1 VNVSRSRTVQAR
13 PQAVWKLVSDPHRL
27 PAWWPRVERMEG
39 VTKDEWTTVMRSER
53 GKAVRADFRLEA
65 SEAPRRRAW
74 VQQLPGTPFE
84 RLLWESRT
92 EVTLAAA
99 GADGTEVTLALHQR
113 PRGWARLGGFLLRRA
128 ARRQLDGALAGLAEV
143 VEP

>member
-1 VNVSRSRTVQAR
+1 VKISGSRTVQAR
-13 PQAVWKLVSDPHRL
+13 PQAVWRLVSDPYRL
-27 PAWWPRVERMEG
+27 PVWWPRVERVEG
-39 VTKDEWTTVMRSER
+39 VTKEEWTTVLRSER

-92 EVTLAAA
+92 EVSLAPA
-99 GADGTEVTLALHQR
+99 GEGTEVTLRLQQR

-128 ARRQLDGALAGLAEV
+128 ARRQLDRALAGLAEAL
-143 VEP
+143 EP